1 MAELGLL
8 TPMLLRCFLLR
19 FLLALPEDEWAEAE
33 CELIAI
39 GKGDGAVVAAAA
51 AARAAALGP
60 FNASTRL
67 KVKKIVPIL
76 IHFDCYNFAFLLFCH
91 Y

>member
-1 MAELGLL
+1 MALVEVWGMVELGLL
-8 TPMLLRCFLLR
+8 TPMLFRCFLLR

-33 CELIAI
+33 CELMAI

-67 KVKKIVPIL
+67 KAKKLNIDNTNTFSL
-76 IHFDCYNFAFLLFCH
+76 
-91 Y
+91 

>member
-1 MAELGLL
+1 MEVWDIAELGLL

-19 FLLALPEDEWAEAE
+19 FLLPLPEDEWAEAE

-67 KVKKIVPIL
+67 KVKRVNRANTNT
-76 IHFDCYNFAFLLFCH
+76 F
-91 Y
+91 

>member
-1 MAELGLL
+1 MALVEVWGMVELGLL
-8 TPMLLRCFLLR
+8 IPMLFRCFLLR
-19 FLLALPEDEWAEAE
+19 FLLPLPEDEWADAE
-33 CELIAI
+33 CELMAI

-67 KVKKIVPIL
+67 KFKRVNRANNNT
-76 IHFDCYNFAFLLFCH
+76 F
-91 Y
+91 